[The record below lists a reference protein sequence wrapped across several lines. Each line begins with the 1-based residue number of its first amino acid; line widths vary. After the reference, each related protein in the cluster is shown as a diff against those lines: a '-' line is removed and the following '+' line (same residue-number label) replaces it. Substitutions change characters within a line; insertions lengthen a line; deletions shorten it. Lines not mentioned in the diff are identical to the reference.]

1 MNIFECSR
9 DPLDIKYFDV
19 LKRQE
24 ARRRDEAM
32 EKEYYKQKEA
42 RERLRAHYENLRTDS
57 LIKDVI
63 FDKGVTIVFWSDG
76 TKTVVHC
83 QPGDKY
89 DAEKGLLAC
98 MAKKFYGGNG
108 FNRALAKW
116 CPVQETKET
125 D

>member
-1 MNIFECSR
+1 MDFYYNTMDYVYHSAIE
-9 DPLDIKYFDV
+9 
-19 LKRQE
+19 RQN
-24 ARRRDEAM
+24 RRRHDEALEREYNQER
-32 EKEYYKQKEA
+32 EKMKK
-42 RERLRAHYENLRTDS
+42 LNAHIKNLEDDS
-57 LIKDVI
+57 RIKNVI
-63 FDKGVTIVFWSDG
+63 FNKKATVVFWDDG

-116 CPVQETKET
+116 CPES